1 MAARPTPAQFDALV
15 PDPNAPA
22 CDQLRSYLQMTR
34 LYASWV
40 SWHYGP
46 DGLPTQD
53 FVNLICATGC
63 GGGGT
68 SDSSSTSSGGGG
80 GGGSSTAYLSS
91 RFFSGGAYRGRFF
104 TVNTDSWTYT
114 TVAGNMDEILL
125 AMAVHPS
132 TGVVWVIY
140 ENQTATSDPFPVKLG
155 TINTAT
161 GVVTSVATLNASG
174 ADIEDSGGL
183 FYPGR
188 VALAIRADGTF
199 FYTYSDA
206 TQFSG
211 SAKLYTVNQTTAA
224 LTNVGTTMTMAST
237 TNRFTP
243 TSMNFDSGGA
253 LRGIGQNDWN
263 GPILTVTINTTPNPA
278 FSNQIVC
285 TQECSLLGFSATP
298 EIYSGLVIR
307 GSAKY
312 YSYTPTGDLYQGVSP
327 SAACVTVAKMTAP
340 GSMIGVLAF
349 TNKAS

>member
-22 CDQLRSYLQMTR
+22 CDQLRAYLQMTR
-34 LYASWV
+34 LYADWV

-53 FVNLICATGC
+53 FINLICATGC
-63 GGGGT
+63 AGGGT
-68 SDSSSTSSGGGG
+68 SDSSSTSS

-104 TVNTDSWTYT
+104 TVNTDSWTYS
-114 TVAGNMDEILL
+114 TVAGNMDEIIL

-140 ENQTATSDPFPVKLG
+140 ENQTATADPFPVKLG
-155 TINTAT
+155 TINTTT

-174 ADIEDSGGL
+174 SDIEDSGGL

-206 TQFSG
+206 TQFTG
-211 SAKLYTVNQTTAA
+211 AGRLYTVNPATAE
-224 LTNVGTTMTMAST
+224 LTNVGTTMTMDST
-237 TNRFTP
+237 SNRFTA
-243 TSMNFDSGGA
+243 TSMSFDSGGA
-253 LRGIGQNDWN
+253 LIAVGQNDWL
-263 GPILTVTINTTPNPA
+263 GPILTVTINTTPNPS

-285 TQECSLLGFSATP
+285 TQECELLAAAATQN
-298 EIYSGLVIR
+298 IYSGLAIR

-312 YSYTPTGDLYQGVSP
+312 YSYTPIGDLYQGVSTTG
-327 SAACVTVAKMTAP
+327 SCSTVAKMTAP
-340 GSMIGVLAF
+340 ASMAGVLAF
-349 TNKAS
+349 TNKAT